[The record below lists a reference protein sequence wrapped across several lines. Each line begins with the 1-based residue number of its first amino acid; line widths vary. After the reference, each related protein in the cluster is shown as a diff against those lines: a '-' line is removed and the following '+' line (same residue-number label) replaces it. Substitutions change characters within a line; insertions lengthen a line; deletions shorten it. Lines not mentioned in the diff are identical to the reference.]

1 MITPLFPGAA
11 LLVPHP
17 DSAPAPLSL
26 IQVTLGRGPEGAL
39 VLDYRLQGDLGAL
52 RLPSAAAPAP
62 ADRLWAHTCCE
73 VFLRR
78 SGSPT
83 TAGASATAVPTPRPA
98 PDPRLPPRAR
108 PYREFNFSPS
118 GQWASYGFA
127 AYRLRDPEAPL
138 PPAPRL
144 EVQGDAGELRLRA
157 TLEPGALPPGSGVL
171 QVALATVVERQDGSL
186 AYWALAHGAGQP
198 DFHGEAGFVLALPP
212 DF

>member
-26 IQVTLGRGPEGAL
+26 IQVTLGRGPGGAL
-39 VLDYRLQGDLGAL
+39 VLDYRLQGDLEAL
-52 RLPSAAAPAP
+52 RLPSAADPAP

-78 SGSPT
+78 SGGL
-83 TAGASATAVPTPRPA
+83 AASATAEPVPRPA
-98 PDPRLPPRAR
+98 ADPRLPPPAR

-138 PPAPRL
+138 PPPPQL
-144 EVQGDAGELRLRA
+144 EMSRGPGELALRA
-157 TLEPGALPPGSGVL
+157 TLEPGALLPGPGVL

-198 DFHGEAGFVLALPP
+198 DFHGEKGSVLALPP